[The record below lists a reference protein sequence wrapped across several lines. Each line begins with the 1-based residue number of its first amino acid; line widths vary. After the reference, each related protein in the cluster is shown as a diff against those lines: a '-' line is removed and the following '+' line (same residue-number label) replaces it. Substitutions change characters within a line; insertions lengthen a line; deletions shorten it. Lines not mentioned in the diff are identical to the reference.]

1 MKSNR
6 IMAGII
12 AGAVICGSTGVY
24 PYAAMNYASAAET
37 ADADETT
44 ETEEAM
50 TAESFL
56 ATGYDAVRATVYSK
70 SSDESTFNING
81 RTYNQGIVFAGQ
93 YSYQSSSASIS
104 YNTEDISSL
113 SWVWGHLDN
122 TSMTGATVSIYYDDV
137 LMDKYALSSDMLQQE
152 YSVDVSE
159 VSILKISVAFD
170 RDAKYAMADVTVDDM
185 KPATSPKIPEYK
197 SIASF
202 TGSSYNY
209 RNYSTFSAVSD
220 LEASRINGRYY
231 YQGIIFNGQYSYQ
244 TSQAVANFNTE
255 NVNSIS
261 CLWGHIDNTSM
272 TNATVSVYHD
282 NVLTDKFALSSTMPV
297 TPYTVDVSATAEL
310 RFVIDFDRDAKF
322 AMTDIT
328 IDSVKTAKTGKAPT
342 YKTSEMFIDDGYNKV
357 NISSFS
363 AVSDLEAK
371 KINGRYYYQGLVFNG
386 QYSYQ
391 ASSSVIDFNVEN
403 IDSISGTLGHV
414 DNTNWTN
421 AVLSVYMDGVL
432 TEKKEL
438 GWHMLPEIVTFDTKD
453 CTNLRLV
460 VEHERDAQF
469 AFAEISVNETKAK
482 KSYTVPEYKDSKAF
496 VSSGFD
502 IYEANYFEFV
512 SELDAYSVNGEK
524 CYSGIAF
531 NGKYSYQD
539 SMSYMTFNTENVNTI
554 IWTWGH
560 KDESPLKDARA
571 EIYVDNKLVEK
582 FELTSGMVPKK
593 QIIDVSKASKIRVI
607 VYNDRDATYI
617 LKDIELSDEIVEVKI
632 PLGDVDSDGSVS
644 SVDASLVLAEYAA
657 ISTNGTLTFDD
668 KAKKAA
674 DVNKDDKIDSSD
686 ASSILAFYAY
696 TSTGGT
702 ETDMEKWLETQA
714 E

>member
-1 MKSNR
+1 MNLKR
-6 IMAGII
+6 IATGLI

-24 PYAAMNYASAAET
+24 PYAAMNYAAAAET
-37 ADADETT
+37 ADKA
-44 ETEEAM
+44 ETEEKEEAL

-56 ATGYDAVRATVYSK
+56 AGGYDAKNATIYSDGSK
-70 SSDESTFNING
+70 TFNMNG
-81 RTYNQGIVFAGQ
+81 RTYSNGVVFSGQ
-93 YSYQSSSASIS
+93 YSYQASTATIS
-104 YNTEDISSL
+104 YNTENITSL

-122 TSMTGATVSIYYDDV
+122 TSMTGATVSVYYDDV

-159 VSILKISVAFD
+159 VSVFKISVAFD
-170 RDAKYAMADVTVDDM
+170 RDAKFAIADVTVDNI
-185 KPATSPKIPEYK
+185 KPAASPKVPEYK
-197 SIASF
+197 SVASF
-202 TGSSYNY
+202 TESSYNY

-231 YQGIIFNGQYSYQ
+231 YQGIIFSGQYSYQ

-255 NVNSIS
+255 NVDSIS
-261 CLWGHIDNTSM
+261 CSWGHIDNTSM

-282 NVLTDKFALSSTMPV
+282 NVLVDKFALSATMPV
-297 TPYTVDVSATAEL
+297 TAYTVDVSETAEL
-310 RFVIDFDRDAKF
+310 RFVIDFDRDAEF

-328 IDSVKTAKTGKAPT
+328 IDSVKTAKTGKTPT
-342 YKTSEMFIDDGYNKV
+342 YKTPEMFISDGYNRV
-357 NISSFS
+357 NTSYFS
-363 AVSDLEAK
+363 AVSDLEAM
-371 KINGRYYYQGLVFNG
+371 KINGRYYYQGLVFSG

-391 ASSSVIDFNVEN
+391 TSSSVIDFNVEN
-403 IDSISGTLGHV
+403 VDSISGTLGHI
-414 DNTNWTN
+414 DNTNWTD
-421 AVLSVYMDGVL
+421 AVLSVYKDGVL

-438 GWHMLPEIVTFDTKD
+438 GWHMLPETVTFDTKD
-453 CTNLRLV
+453 CTNLRIV
-460 VEHERDAQF
+460 VDHNRDAQF
-469 AFAEISVNETKAK
+469 ALAEISVNETKAK
-482 KSYTVPEYKDSKAF
+482 KSFTVPEYKDSKAF

-502 IYEANYFEFV
+502 IYEANAFEFV

-524 CYSGIAF
+524 CYSGIVF

-560 KDESPLKDARA
+560 KDESPLKNARA

-582 FELTSGMVPKK
+582 VELTSGMVPAK

-607 VYNDRDATYI
+607 VYNDRDASYI
-617 LKDIELSDEIVEVKI
+617 LKDIELSDEIIEVKV
-632 PLGDVDSDGSVS
+632 PLGDVNFDGAVN

-657 ISTNGTLTFDD
+657 ISTNGTLKFDE
-668 KAKKAA
+668 KANKAA
-674 DVNKDDKIDSSD
+674 DVNKDEVIDSSD
-686 ASSILAFYAY
+686 ASLVLAYYAY

-702 ETDMEKWLETQA
+702 ETDMEKWIES
-714 E
+714 EK